1 RGAFFAIRANCM
13 AILVAKSPCA
23 FSFGFSNW
31 IDGSSASFAKSACR
45 TASAIACFN
54 VSSVCSNVFTL
65 LPPSAIMSMYVS
77 VHQCHSIL
85 AYNIIAANRLFDDPK
100 GYIHTIGSLFPYGCF
115 RVDADRHFPL
125 SGSCRI
131 VDAWITGLSASR
143 SLDPTGWS
151 RDYGR
156 LVHLQV
162 FRHMSRHPYS
172 DVDKARRFR

>member
-1 RGAFFAIRANCM
+1 M

-85 AYNIIAANRLFDDPK
+85 PYNIIAANRLFDDPK
-100 GYIHTIGSLFPYGCF
+100 EYIHTIGSLFPYECF

-125 SGSCRI
+125 FGSCRI
-131 VDAWITGLSASR
+131 VDSCILRLSDSR
-143 SLDPTGWS
+143 SLVTSGWS
-151 RDYGR
+151 IVYLHIMQF
-156 LVHLQV
+156 LVY
-162 FRHMSRHPYS
+162 R
-172 DVDKARRFR
+172 